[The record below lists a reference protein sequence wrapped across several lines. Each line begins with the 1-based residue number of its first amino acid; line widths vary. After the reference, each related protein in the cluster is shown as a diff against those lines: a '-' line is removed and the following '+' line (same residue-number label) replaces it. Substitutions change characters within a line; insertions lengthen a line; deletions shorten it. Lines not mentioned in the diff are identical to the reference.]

1 MAIEPFIDEDEITS
15 LGFCE
20 EEDRF
25 YRYLA
30 VRGETYLSDE
40 CYEADHYDPRMV
52 GFTVNGIHY
61 YFDRMPLLEK
71 GIDHIELPEEVDSPE
86 FRQILKDLFPLI
98 PNFEDI
104 LFLQESDEMEAFY
117 EKQLAQEMKEMNGE
131 S

>member
-1 MAIEPFIDEDEITS
+1 MAIEPFIDEDDITS

-20 EEDRF
+20 EVDRF

-30 VRGETYLSDE
+30 VRGGTYLSDD
-40 CYEADHYDPRMV
+40 CYELDHPDVRMV
-52 GFTVNGIHY
+52 GFTIDGINY

-71 GIDHIELPEEVDSPE
+71 GIDHVELPEEVDSPE

-117 EKQLAQEMKEMNGE
+117 DKELDREMKEMNGE
-131 S
+131 L